1 MGIDRK
7 ALIREYKDTP
17 RPMGIF
23 RVHNKVD
30 DRSLVGASKDV
41 PAMLNRQRAQLK
53 FGAHKNR
60 ALQSDWNRLGAD
72 AFEFEVLD
80 TLAPADP
87 PAARDPADELA
98 VLEQLWLERL
108 APFGERGYNGA
119 APALPTAEGT
129 E

>member
-30 DRSLVGASKDV
+30 DRSLVGASKDL

-119 APALPTAEGT
+119 APAPPTAEGT